1 MSRREVTVPDS
12 PFTARLTTNARGET
26 VAVGPYSVVRTLG
39 KGGMG
44 VVYEV
49 VDEAGVPFALKI
61 VEMRYVES
69 GDGTAGRR
77 FSQEVAVLSQLE
89 HPGIVRFYAYGY
101 ARHAEGTELGFFL
114 MERLVG
120 KTLEELLVDG
130 RRFTPNEAV
139 EVIGLLAQALVYL
152 EGAHVLH
159 RDIKPS
165 NLFLER
171 GGRTVLMDFGLA
183 RSEEL
188 TRLTRAGQV
197 IGTVSYMSPERLCG
211 LPSDISSDV
220 YSIGVVLFEMLTGR
234 LPFVSTDPTE
244 LVREIRQGMEWP
256 ATANLAD
263 GAEVQ
268 ALVRAML
275 ASDARARPRPQDIIK
290 RLLSIR
296 SEGNVAEATISDDKT
311 MAATFRLAPQ
321 RFEGAERDT
330 RPTPPVAIDHAKTTP
345 SAPNLPAQEA
355 RLAPKIGTDP
365 RVAPTN
371 PITVA
376 RPLVSVQGPS
386 WPIAAA
392 LSVLTFFGGLLTGIV
407 GVTPPEP
414 PKPVTVATKP
424 PPPAPP
430 PKPGAAPIEVKTF
443 DDAGAAYAYG
453 DQMLQA
459 GKTAEAV
466 RALRRAVELNITHA
480 DAYKRLGHAL
490 LTLGESREAAEKLDM
505 YLKLRPGAE
514 DAAEVKELL
523 SALRPKN

>member
-1 MSRREVTVPDS
+1 MSRRAVTVPDS
-12 PFTARLTTNARGET
+12 PFTARLVLDARGET
-26 VAVGPYSVVRTLG
+26 VSVGPYKVARTLG

-49 VDEAGVPFALKI
+49 VDESGARFALKI
-61 VEMRYVES
+61 VEMRYVEA

-89 HPGIVRFYAYGY
+89 HPGIVRFFAYGY
-101 ARHAEGTELGFFL
+101 ARHPEGTELGFFL

-120 KTLEELLVDG
+120 KTLEELLVEG

-152 EGAHVLH
+152 EGAQVLH

-256 ATANLAD
+256 ATANLSD
-263 GAEVQ
+263 GADVQ
-268 ALVRAML
+268 ALVRSML
-275 ASDARARPRPQDIIK
+275 SSDARARPRPQDIIK

-296 SEGNVAEATISDDKT
+296 SEGTVAEATISDDKT
-311 MAATFRLAPQ
+311 MAARFRLAPQ
-321 RFEGAERDT
+321 AFEPQARDT
-330 RPTPPVAIDHAKTTP
+330 RPTPPMPIDDAKTTP
-345 SAPNLPAQEA
+345 SAPNLPAQQEA
-355 RLAPKIGTDP
+355 RLAP
-365 RVAPTN
+365 TN
-371 PITVA
+371 P
-376 RPLVSVQGPS
+376 VSVVTPMVSANGPS

-407 GVTPPEP
+407 GTTPPTSVEP
-414 PKPVTVATKP
+414 VKVAAVNGPVPSKP
-424 PPPAPP
+424 PPV
-430 PKPGAAPIEVKTF
+430 PGAAPIEVRTF
-443 DDAGAAYAYG
+443 DDASEAFAYG
-453 DQMLQA
+453 DEMLQA

-466 RALRRAVELNITHA
+466 RALRRAIELNITHA

-490 LTLGESREAAEKLDM
+490 LTLGESSEAAEKLDM

-514 DAAEVKELL
+514 DADEVKELL